1 MIEIILG
8 LSIVANLT
16 LMWYG
21 YLLLKKMIYV
31 AGNTTEI
38 ITAVEGYRSHLTGV
52 HELETFYGDET
63 LKSLLDHTG
72 ELSTFLLECENA
84 YGLTESEFEEHVQ
97 QNNEEE
103 GDTPE
108 NEQGRR

>member
-1 MIEIILG
+1 MIETILG
-8 LSIVANLT
+8 LSIVINLA

-21 YLLLKKMIYV
+21 YILLRKMVYV

-38 ITAVEGYRSHLTGV
+38 LTAVESYKSHLTGV
-52 HELETFYGDET
+52 YELETFYGDQT
-63 LKSLLDHTG
+63 LQSLLDHTG
-72 ELSTFLLECENA
+72 ELSNFLTECENA
-84 YGLTESEFEEHVQ
+84 YGLTESEFEEYVQ

-103 GDTPE
+103 GETPE